1 MLLVLKDSILEVLEV
16 RSLKNIDGNTL
27 KLEIDQAL
35 QRKFQAVLTV
45 NLEQT
50 APQSRSA
57 LFA

>member
-1 MLLVLKDSILEVLEV
+1 MLKDSILEVLEV
-16 RSLKNIDGNTL
+16 RSLKHIDGNTL

-45 NLEQT
+45 NPEQT